1 MSRLSDF
8 FDVFL
13 TQWNVIA
20 RQMDLI
26 EAWNHLIIANN
37 NSLVGCKREE
47 LIDSAKMYLKNKGL
61 NQLLSTPMNKIEID
75 APMFSGDDAA
85 RQNFHKWR
93 NAKSNIK
100 ASSLLSF
107 TILICMFMDKDIA
120 YFEDFETE
128 DGDCPINGV
137 EFPSERIVE
146 QICDSIGFTNKAY
159 IDKVIAEEKF
169 RFPFLLSSL
178 FVFRD
183 EQKKEG
189 KKESLDDEENRKS
202 VSEWLLQVFNEQ
214 IQVSNDATLSQF
226 QLEYYETLWNE
237 CKKIYMRDIDDGKE
251 SSISK
256 NAQISNLYIVP
267 SFSKDG
273 CTIEH
278 PIDSSR
284 RISQI
289 MISNSGCGKST
300 FLQAVVTTNIYEALG
315 ILNSDLKDE
324 IDQNAYTKLKSQLG
338 FAQNYLPLLIKS
350 GSINAISEEIL
361 ETTPLSDLFVGCSL
375 KDYKLHIDA
384 LLDKH
389 DKKAELLLLVD
400 ALDEIDGSRRKEIFG
415 RKIDA
420 FLAEYPSAN
429 FVITTR
435 AIDLRDFYER
445 SFFGAAERVN
455 INLLK
460 DEDIYALIEKW
471 TLCDNSL
478 SKANQ
483 SEIEQKYKYII
494 ENRYLASLAKNPYI
508 LSHTLWIRAH
518 QINASPQVII
528 SEVVG
533 KLIKKRWPRY
543 KYEALGINESFMR
556 EVLSYIAWEMAKT
569 NEHYIPADNLVT
581 ALSNAARIVD
591 DESCIDV
598 RTWRTAAREMNS
610 SAGLLIL
617 EDRGYVFQNKI
628 IERYLASEW
637 IISHYSNQV
646 NNGLDEQ
653 EIYAMISRDFPDIRN
668 DYWADIILMMFTP
681 DKRYK
686 LGRLDI
692 ITPELFRF
700 LLLKS
705 AETLERKELCV
716 ISEVFCGL
724 MTELFGFCKITN
736 KESVNGVRA
745 RAQIAHFLYN
755 HKAIMECTEYW
766 KESMKSQEQTA
777 ETWEESLHFCE
788 SIKFIREN
796 NIVDNREDFQ

>member
-1 MSRLSDF
+1 MSRLSVF
-8 FDVFL
+8 FDAFL
-13 TQWNVIA
+13 NQWNAIA

-26 EAWNHLIIANN
+26 EVWNHLIIANSD
-37 NSLVGCKREE
+37 SLVGRKRDK
-47 LIDSAKMYLKNKGL
+47 LVNSAKVYLKNKGL
-61 NQLLSTPMNKIEID
+61 NQLLLSPMNKIEID
-75 APMFSGDDAA
+75 APMFAGDDAA

-93 NAKSNIK
+93 NAKSTIK
-100 ASSLLSF
+100 GSSLLSF
-107 TILICMFMDKDIA
+107 VILVCMFMENDTA
-120 YFEDFETE
+120 YFSEFRTE
-128 DGDCPINGV
+128 DGDCPFENV
-137 EFPSERIVE
+137 VFPSECIVE
-146 QICDSIGFTNKAY
+146 LICESIGFTNNTY
-159 IDKVIAEEKF
+159 LDKVITEEEF

-178 FVFRD
+178 FVLRD
-183 EQKKEG
+183 EQKNEG
-189 KKESLDDEENRKS
+189 KITSLADQEGKKS

-214 IQVSNDATLSQF
+214 IQVSNDALLSQF

-237 CKKIYMRDIDDGKE
+237 CKKVYIRDIDDGKD

-273 CTIEH
+273 CVIEH

-315 ILNSDLKDE
+315 ALNSSLKGE
-324 IDQNAYTKLKSQLG
+324 IDKDAYAKLKGQLG
-338 FAQNYLPLLIKS
+338 FANNFLPLLVKP
-350 GSINAISEEIL
+350 GSINAIPEELL

-375 KDYKLHIDA
+375 MDYKSHIGS
-384 LLDKH
+384 LLDNH
-389 DKKAELLLLVD
+389 NKKAELLLLVD

-415 RKIDA
+415 RKIDS
-420 FLAEYPSAN
+420 FLAEYPSTN

-435 AIDLRDFYER
+435 SIDLRDFYER
-445 SFFGAAERVN
+445 SFFGEAEKIK
-455 INLLK
+455 INLL
-460 DEDIYALIEKW
+460 ENEEIYALIEKW

-478 SKANQ
+478 SISKQ

-494 ENRYLASLAKNPYI
+494 ENRYLARLAKNPYI

-518 QINASPQVII
+518 QNDATPQVII
-528 SEVVG
+528 SEVIG

-543 KYEALGINESFMR
+543 KYEVLGINESFMR

-569 NEHYIPADNLVT
+569 NEHYIPADNLVAT
-581 ALSNAARIVD
+581 LSNAARIVD
-591 DESCIDV
+591 NDSCIDV
-598 RTWRTAAREMNS
+598 RTWVIAAREMNS
-610 SAGLLIL
+610 RAGLLIL
-617 EDRGYVFQNKI
+617 EDRGYVFQSEI
-628 IERYLASEW
+628 IEMYLASEW

-646 NNGLDEQ
+646 RNGLAEQ
-653 EIYAMISRDFPDIRN
+653 EIHAMISKDFPDISN

-692 ITPELFRF
+692 ITPELFKF

-705 AETLERKELCV
+705 AETLEQKELCV

-736 KESVNGVRA
+736 KESVNGIRA
-745 RAQIAHFLYN
+745 RAQITHFLYN
-755 HKAIMECTEYW
+755 HKAIMECTEFW
-766 KESMKSQEQTA
+766 KENTKLQKKTA
-777 ETWEESLHFCE
+777 EIWEESLHFCE
-788 SIKFIREN
+788 SIKLIRAN